1 MLLLSSNIFSV
12 ISLFGTV
19 EEIVSI
25 TEEEPEEIVATE
37 EVQATETAPIVE
49 QQYIQE
55 TTFEAKTKFM
65 AKN

>member
-25 TEEEPEEIVATE
+25 TEEEPEEIVFAIFSSL
-37 EVQATETAPIVE
+37 VL
-49 QQYIQE
+49 
-55 TTFEAKTKFM
+55 
-65 AKN
+65 